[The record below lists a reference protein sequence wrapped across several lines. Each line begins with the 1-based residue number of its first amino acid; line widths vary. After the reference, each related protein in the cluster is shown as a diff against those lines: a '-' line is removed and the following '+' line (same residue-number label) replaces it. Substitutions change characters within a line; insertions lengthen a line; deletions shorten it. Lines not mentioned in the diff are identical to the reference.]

1 MARLRYIR
9 LSPHRP
15 AVVDGNVEWRPVI
28 NQIEHPRIP
37 VLVWENAS
45 PWREANLWAMQR
57 VMEREVHPDT
67 VRANMNSLLMYAR
80 WLEET
85 DTSWWDFPVKK
96 ADRCLVRFRGFVI
109 KMRDADTIAP
119 STASQRMRDVINF
132 YRWLQASSFLK
143 SSWPLWQERTIN
155 IRFVSSVGFERTMS
169 VQTTDLHIPNR
180 KSIGE
185 KLEDGLLPV
194 SAADRDQIISFVHSN
209 GSWELYLLLTLGF
222 YTGMRIGTLC
232 DLKIDTIRNATP
244 EPLNPNMYR
253 IAVGPGA
260 RPSVKTKFGVT
271 GSPWITAEHR
281 DLLLRYIVSPRRQV
295 RVKKATADSKNLVF
309 LTKNGN
315 PYVSGD
321 SERSSAINVEV
332 HTMRRKAAAQRLK
345 VFQGFYFHRSRATFA
360 TQLTS
365 ILLPIAG
372 VAPTLGVV
380 MEAMLHKDE
389 MTTLKYIK
397 FVQRSP
403 MKEAMANEFTKA
415 FMGAIEA
422 KDQTD
427 EG

>member
-1 MARLRYIR
+1 MARLRYIQ
-9 LSPHRP
+9 LTQHRS
-15 AVVDGNVEWRPVI
+15 AVVGGKVEWRPLI
-28 NQIEHPRIP
+28 NHIGQPRVP
-37 VLVWENAS
+37 VLVWENGE
-45 PWREANLWAMQR
+45 PWREANLWAMHR
-57 VMEREVHPDT
+57 VMEREVHADT

-85 DTSWWDFPVKK
+85 GTSWWEFPAKK
-96 ADRCLVRFRGFVI
+96 ADRCLVQFRGFVI

-155 IRFVSSVGFERTMS
+155 IRFVSNVGFERTMS
-169 VQTTDLHIPNR
+169 VKTTDLHIPNR
-180 KSIGE
+180 SSVGE
-185 KLEDGLLPV
+185 KLESGLLPV
-194 SAADRDQIISFVHSN
+194 SAADRDQIIRFVHGN

-244 EPLNPNMYR
+244 EPLTPNMYR

-260 RPSVKTKFGVT
+260 QPKVKTKFGVT
-271 GSPWITAEHR
+271 GNPWITREHR
-281 DLLLRYIVSPRRQV
+281 DLLLRYIVSPRRET
-295 RVKKATADSKNLVF
+295 RVKKATADSKDLVF

-315 PYVSGD
+315 PYVSGC
-321 SERSSAINVEV
+321 SERSSAINVEIFS
-332 HTMRRKAAAQRLK
+332 MRRKAATQGLK
-345 VFQGFYFHRSRATFA
+345 IFQGFYFHRSRATFA

-415 FMGAIEA
+415 FMGAFKA
-422 KDQTD
+422 TDQTD